1 VYIEL
6 RERERASSEKIILV
20 KSAGLFQQPTR
31 SSSKE
36 VQFVERSVMETLNPV
51 QGAPNVTIRRC
62 VYCAKLTQNNVEFC
76 QGSGHQ
82 YRHSR
87 CALRVVYDKGGFSD
101 TRGVVTPSIAWQ
113 VRDFLDE
120 LRSESFSNYVCNTV
134 FDNHDFELL
143 ISSSIPTTTDSNDM
157 CITPTLDATASQHP
171 PRHGS
176 PAAHDGEN
184 SILIPAEKITAS
196 DSSSRSCV
204 LCLDNVPHHAS
215 YPCGH
220 MILCN
225 QCVGERNSTSIRI
238 CPICRTP
245 TEKLIRIYL

>member
-1 VYIEL
+1 
-6 RERERASSEKIILV
+6 
-20 KSAGLFQQPTR
+20 LFQQPAR

-51 QGAPNVTIRRC
+51 QGAPTNVTIRRC

-120 LRSESFSNYVCNTV
+120 LRSESFSN
-134 FDNHDFELL
+134 HDFEPLL
-143 ISSSIPTTTDSNDM
+143 SSSIPTTTTANNDM

-171 PRHGS
+171 PRHES
-176 PAAHDGEN
+176 PAAHDGES
-184 SILIPAEKITAS
+184 SILIPADIITAS

-225 QCVGERNSTSIRI
+225 QCVGERNSTTSIRI